1 MSHNHSVFYIN
12 AKKSTAS
19 EELAHLLEKCIDKIE
34 HPWKEIVFVCIGSD
48 RINGDSL
55 GPFIGH
61 QLERFHWDSVY
72 VYGTLH
78 APIHALNL
86 EDSVRELKDRHP
98 SAIFIAVDASLGAK
112 KHIGFITVGNG
123 SIYPGAGVD
132 KELLPVGDIFI
143 TGILNES
150 GCFEHLLLQ
159 TTRLSFVVEM
169 AETITNGI
177 SQVFSKTKANH
188 KLLPPILTYPDENE
202 QQTASDAYAA
212 LSIESFSGEI
222 S

>member
-1 MSHNHSVFYIN
+1 MPCNPSVFYIN

-19 EELAHLLEKCIDKIE
+19 EELSHLLAKCIDKIE
-34 HPWKEIVFVCIGSD
+34 HPWTEIVLLCIGSD
-48 RINGDSL
+48 RITGDSL

-61 QLERFHWDSVY
+61 QLERWHWDSIY

-86 EDSVRELKDRHP
+86 ETSVCELKKRHP

-112 KHIGFITVGNG
+112 KHVGFITVGTG
-123 SIYPGAGVD
+123 PIYPGAGVHKD
-132 KELLPVGDIFI
+132 LLPVGDIFI

-177 SQVFSKTKANH
+177 SRTFTKTH
-188 KLLPPILTYPDENE
+188 EEHRLLPEAWTCAEEHLPWTKDE
-202 QQTASDAYAA
+202 AYAA
-212 LSIESFSGEI
+212 LAIESASGDFS
-222 S
+222 

>member
-1 MSHNHSVFYIN
+1 MPHNHSVFYIN

-34 HPWKEIVFVCIGSD
+34 HPWEEIVFLCIGSD

-61 QLERFHWDSVY
+61 QLERFHWNSVY
-72 VYGTLH
+72 IYGTLY

-98 SAIFIAVDASLGAK
+98 CAIFIAIDASLGTK
-112 KHIGFITVGNG
+112 KHIGFITIGMG
-123 SIYPGAGVD
+123 PIYPGAGVN

-159 TTRLSFVVEM
+159 TTRLAFVVEM

-177 SQVFSKTKANH
+177 YQVFARSQTNH
-188 KLLPPILTYPDENE
+188 KLLPPIWTFAEENKE
-202 QQTASDAYAA
+202 ETFCDAYAA
-212 LSIESFSGEI
+212 LSIESISGEI

>member
-1 MSHNHSVFYIN
+1 MSHNHSIFYIN

-19 EELAHLLEKCIDKIE
+19 EELSHLLEKCIEKIE
-34 HPWKEIVFVCIGSD
+34 HPWEEIVFVCIGSD

-86 EDSVRELKDRHP
+86 EDTMRELKDRHP
-98 SAIFIAVDASLGAK
+98 SAIFVAVDASLGAK
-112 KHIGFITVGNG
+112 KHIGFITIGMG
-123 SIYPGAGVD
+123 PICPGAGVN

-177 SQVFSKTKANH
+177 SQVFSKTMVTPKI
-188 KLLPPILTYPDENE
+188 LPPIWTFSDDDTKEE
-202 QQTASDAYAA
+202 FSDAYAA
-212 LSIESFSGEI
+212 LSIESISGE
-222 S
+222 SF

>member
-1 MSHNHSVFYIN
+1 MSYNHSVFYIN

-19 EELAHLLEKCIDKIE
+19 EELAHLLEKCIENIE
-34 HPWKEIVFVCIGSD
+34 YPWKEIVFVCIGSD

-86 EDSVRELKDRHP
+86 EDSMRELKDRHP

-112 KHIGFITVGNG
+112 KHIGFITVGMG
-123 SIYPGAGVD
+123 SICPGAGVN

-169 AETITNGI
+169 AETITNAI
-177 SQVFSKTKANH
+177 SQVFSKTMTDH
-188 KLLPPILTYPDENE
+188 TILPQIWTFPEEE
-202 QQTASDAYAA
+202 QEEAFYDAYAA
-212 LSIESFSGEI
+212 LSIESISGEI

>member
-1 MSHNHSVFYIN
+1 MPYHSSVFYIN

-61 QLERFHWDSVY
+61 QLERFHWDCVY

-78 APIHALNL
+78 SPIHALNL
-86 EDSVRELKDRHP
+86 EVSMQELKKRHP
-98 SAIFIAVDASLGAK
+98 LAIFVAVDASLGAK
-112 KHIGFITVGNG
+112 KHVGFITVGMG
-123 SIYPGAGVD
+123 PICPGAGVN
-132 KELLPVGDIFI
+132 KELLPVGDMFI

-150 GCFEHLLLQ
+150 GY
-159 TTRLSFVVEM
+159 
-169 AETITNGI
+169 
-177 SQVFSKTKANH
+177 FS
-188 KLLPPILTYPDENE
+188 ILNRMP
-202 QQTASDAYAA
+202 
-212 LSIESFSGEI
+212 
-222 S
+222 

>member
-1 MSHNHSVFYIN
+1 MSNHSSVFYID

-19 EELAHLLEKCIDKIE
+19 EELAHLLETCIQKAK
-34 HPWKEIVFVCIGSD
+34 HPFAEIVLLCIGSD

-61 QLERFHWDSVY
+61 QLKRSHWDYVY

-78 APIHALNL
+78 SPIHALNL
-86 EDSVRELKDRHP
+86 ETAVYELKQRHP
-98 SAIFIAVDASLGAK
+98 DALLIAVDASLGAQE
-112 KHIGFITVGNG
+112 HVGFITIG
-123 SIYPGAGVD
+123 SGSLHPGAGVN
-132 KELLPVGDIFI
+132 KSLLPIGDIFI

-169 AETITNGI
+169 AETIARGI
-177 SQVFSKTKANH
+177 SLAFSRTLPSH
-188 KLLPPILTYPDENE
+188 HLLPQEWSLPVK
-202 QQTASDAYAA
+202 
-212 LSIESFSGEI
+212 
-222 S
+222 